1 MSEWVDRHPSTR
13 VETPRGDGRRSP
25 SPPTPDSTSLST
37 GIVLRS
43 HYCSLYYPF
52 LRECPSH
59 PVYRVWFFNNN
70 KKLRE
75 KYLCDIVDLQH
86 NSMRSDCAPVL
97 PRLNVSASKLK
108 TNLLIEYINPT
119 LTMSYLGWTVF
130 VFLSECAIK
139 LLTLII
145 K

>member
-1 MSEWVDRHPSTR
+1 MSEWVYRHPSTR
-13 VETPRGDGRRSP
+13 VETPRGGGRRSP

-59 PVYRVWFFNNN
+59 PVYRVWFLNII
-70 KKLRE
+70 KKKNEE
-75 KYLCDIVDLQH
+75 KNTSVILLTYIT

-97 PRLNVSASKLK
+97 PRLSVNASKLK
-108 TNLLIEYINPT
+108 TNLLIEFINPT
-119 LTMSYLGWTVF
+119 
-130 VFLSECAIK
+130 
-139 LLTLII
+139 
-145 K
+145 